1 MPESP
6 NQELTDLQQRFVEE
20 YPVDCNA
27 TQAAIRAG
35 YSRDS
40 ARQMGSENLSKPY
53 IRAAVDERLKAL
65 ALLADE
71 AVKLNRDIAVTRL
84 NDFMVVRQVQ
94 GYQQEEHYLSM
105 LVARKREEVDFIQR
119 FAGKEGIALVTMEGH
134 TPMGKRL
141 AAAQAELLELELEA
155 MTHGPDA
162 VKLVAGR
169 PVIMEVADLD
179 LVALAKAK
187 DTGRLKSYKVT
198 KEGVQVEMLDAQA
211 AIRDSLK
218 MAGKFITKVEVKDTT
233 PVDYARL
240 SDSALE
246 EVLNA
251 TRPEAQ

>member
-1 MPESP
+1 MKPESQP
-6 NQELTDLQQRFVEE
+6 QELTDLQQRFVEE

-35 YSRDS
+35 YSRDT

-53 IRAAVDERLKAL
+53 IREAVDVRLKSL

-94 GYQQEEHYLSM
+94 GYEQRLMTLQE
-105 LVARKREEVDFIQR
+105 LVTQ
-119 FAGKEGIALVTMEGH
+119 KEGEIDFVREFLNREGLYSEEAQKPFAEKLV
-134 TPMGKRL
+134 KLR
-141 AAAQAELLELELEA
+141 QELLDYLLLMEA
-155 MTHGPDA
+155 HGPG
-162 VKLVAGR
+162 AGMLIADR

-233 PVDYARL
+233 PLNYDDL
-240 SDSALE
+240 SDETIAEILR
-246 EVLNA
+246 A
-251 TRPEAQ
+251 TRPKSE